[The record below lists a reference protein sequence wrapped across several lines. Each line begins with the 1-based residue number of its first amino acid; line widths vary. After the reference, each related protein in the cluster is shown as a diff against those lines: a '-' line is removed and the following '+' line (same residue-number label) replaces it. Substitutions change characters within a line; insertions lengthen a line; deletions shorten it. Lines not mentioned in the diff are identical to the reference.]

1 MSFVIDSK
9 FEFLMEEIGAPDF
22 SSPATANTIAK
33 YRGLLPHRLLEYWT
47 EFGFCRFS
55 GGLFWIVNPE
65 HYEHIKDDW
74 LPDNIVDKSQCHV
87 IARNAFADLYVWS
100 KTHGHIFTIEAVDG
114 RIYQKEGDESQIS
127 KGEETRVIQTFFS
140 LKDKDRLDREDF
152 DFDPEI
158 SIFDYALEQYGPLA
172 EDEMFTFEPAL
183 FLGGEQSCQNV
194 RKVNLFIQLDILSN
208 LAPKDVLDIHGL
220 TKRAFS

>member
-1 MSFVIDSK
+1 MDSSFK
-9 FEFLMEEIGAPDF
+9 CLMEEIGKPDF
-22 SSPATANTIAK
+22 STPATTDSIEK
-33 YRGLLPHRLLEYWT
+33 YRGLLPDRLLEYLA
-47 EFGFCRFS
+47 EFGFCRFAK
-55 GGLFWIVNPE
+55 GLFWIVNPE
-65 HYEHIKDDW
+65 RYEHIKNDW
-74 LPDNIVDKSQCHV
+74 LPDNVVDRSQCHV

-100 KTHGHIFTIEAVDG
+100 KTHGHIFTIESVDG
-114 RIYQKEGDESQIS
+114 RVFLKDGDKGWLEEGN
-127 KGEETRVIQTFFS
+127 ETRAIQAFLG
-140 LKDKDRLDREDF
+140 LKEKDELDREDF

-158 SIFDYALEQYGPLA
+158 SIFDYAIEQFGPLA

-183 FLGGEQSCQNV
+183 FLSGEQSCQNV